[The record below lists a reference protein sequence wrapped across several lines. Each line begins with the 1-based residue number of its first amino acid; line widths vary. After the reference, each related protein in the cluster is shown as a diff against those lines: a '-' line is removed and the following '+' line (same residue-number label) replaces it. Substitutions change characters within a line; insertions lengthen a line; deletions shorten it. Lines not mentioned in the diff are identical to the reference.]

1 VEGEDLPV
9 ELGERRTP
17 THGARTIAAPIPA
30 FNARRA
36 TIALAVAFAASTA
49 AAAEVPLPGGGHV
62 DAGGQVDGL
71 AVVDTGGGKRQRPE
85 ALGTLRVD
93 VAPAARWL
101 RAHLDLRGMLGGPY
115 EGGPGV
121 GVFDFDRE
129 FQNYSPS
136 LEVREGWVE
145 ARARR
150 AELRVGV
157 QQFAWGRLDGVP
169 PTDVVNPR
177 DYHDPIVWDAEDR
190 KIGVPAVRV
199 KTYLPDVRALDL
211 HGPRLTLAWLPIG
224 VPARLP
230 ELEERW
236 FPTATLVHSPL
247 PLPPTLHGVPLPV
260 RDVALRYSTANDPP
274 PRTFDGGGI
283 AARLAGRVARV
294 DWDLYH
300 YTGPTTAPDLVLDT
314 VLRNAAAPPRA
325 RFVADVALT
334 QTRDTVHMTGADLAV
349 PVGDWTLRFET
360 AGTLGQPELRDVR
373 DVVSPAVLAQLPIR
387 RILGQIGR
395 TGQARVALPPLF
407 ADVDMVQWG
416 IGADTVWNGF
426 QPILQVS
433 QAIAPGAPTLLIADP
448 ETRVVAVLR
457 KRFWDERLEFDGRAY
472 MAVDKAD
479 WFVMPR
485 LGWRIRDDVRVRVGY
500 LAIGGPRRSLV
511 GQYGRN
517 DEVLFD
523 ARWTF

>member
-1 VEGEDLPV
+1 M
-9 ELGERRTP
+9 
-17 THGARTIAAPIPA
+17 
-30 FNARRA
+30 
-36 TIALAVAFAASTA
+36 
-49 AAAEVPLPGGGHV
+49 PLPGGGHV

-71 AVVDTGGGKRQRPE
+71 AVVGTSSGKRQRPE

-93 VAPAARWL
+93 VAPSARWL
-101 RAHLDLRGMLGGPY
+101 RAHLDLRGMVGGPY
-115 EGGPGV
+115 EGGPGF
-121 GVFDFDRE
+121 GVFDLDRT

-150 AELRVGV
+150 AELRLGV
-157 QQFAWGRLDGVP
+157 QQLAWGLLDGVP

-190 KIGVPAVRV
+190 KIGIPALSG
-199 KTYLPDVRALDL
+199 TAYLPDVAALDL
-211 HGPRLTLAWLPIG
+211 RSPRLTLAWLPIG
-224 VPARLP
+224 VPSRLP

-236 FPTATLVHSPL
+236 FPTATLVRGPL
-247 PLPPTLHGVPLPV
+247 VLPASIDGVPLPV
-260 RDVALRYSTANDPP
+260 RRVGLRYSTANDPP

-283 AARLAGRVARV
+283 AARLAGRIARA

-300 YTGPTTAPDLVLDT
+300 YSGPETAPDLRLDT
-314 VLRNAAAPPRA
+314 VVRDVAPSAALRL
-325 RFVADVALT
+325 VANVALT
-334 QTRDTVHMTGADLAV
+334 QTRDFVHMTGGDVAV
-349 PVGDWTLRFET
+349 PVGDWTVRAEV
-360 AGTLGQPELRDVR
+360 AGTLGRPELRDAR
-373 DVVSPAVLAQLPIR
+373 DVVSPAVLARLPIR
-387 RILGQIGR
+387 RILGQLQR
-395 TGQARVALPPLF
+395 TGRASVALPPLF
-407 ADVDMVQWG
+407 VDVDMVQWG

-433 QAIAPGAPTLLIADP
+433 QAIVPGDAPPLLIDDP
-448 ETRVVAVLR
+448 ETRFVAVLR

-472 MAVDKAD
+472 LAVGNAD

-485 LGWRIRDDVRVRVGY
+485 LGWRIRDDLRVRVGY

-511 GQYGRN
+511 GQFGEN

-523 ARWTF
+523 ARWSF